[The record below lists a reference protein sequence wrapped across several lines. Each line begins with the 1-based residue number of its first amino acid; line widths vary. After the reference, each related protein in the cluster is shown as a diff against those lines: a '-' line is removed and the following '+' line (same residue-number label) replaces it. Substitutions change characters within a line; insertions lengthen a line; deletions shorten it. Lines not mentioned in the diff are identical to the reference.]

1 MPYFETD
8 LIKFHYHQY
17 GSGKEIM
24 LAFHGFGMR
33 GTQFHVLEEAFAE
46 KYTIY
51 SFDLLFH
58 GNTEVKDTSL
68 SAVRKGLKPAEF
80 GAQIEQFLNEKDISA
95 VSLLSYSIGSR
106 FAWALIE
113 AIPERIRKTYFIAPD
128 GIKPNRLLSFGERNP
143 LINALFYKLVYSP
156 RTVKFCLNQLY
167 KFKYIDASLHRILD
181 FEFGTVET
189 RLTCYNTITYFNKLR
204 FQKKKLAELI
214 NKYQID
220 CHFYFGKKDKLF
232 PASIGSDFGKL
243 LNKPQMHVFDEGHE
257 LINSRLNQY
266 LKEQFK
272 NND

>member
-8 LIKFHYHQY
+8 LIKFHYYQY

-68 SAVRKGLKPAEF
+68 NAIRTGLKSVDF
-80 GAQIEQFLNEKDISA
+80 GTQIENFLNVKGISE

-106 FAWALIE
+106 FALALIE
-113 AIPERIRKTYFIAPD
+113 AIPERIYKSFFIAPD
-128 GIKPNRLLSFGERNP
+128 GIQPNRLLSLGERNP
-143 LINALFYKLVYSP
+143 LINILFYKLVYSP

-167 KFKYIDASLHRILD
+167 KLKYIDASLHRILD

-214 NKYQID
+214 NNHQID

-232 PASIGSDFGKL
+232 PASIGLDFGKL
-243 LNKPQMHVFDEGHE
+243 LTRSQVHVFDEGHE
-257 LINSRLNQY
+257 LINSQLNQY

-272 NND
+272 SND